1 MNYFY
6 NSPYD
11 YQYCD
16 YYYNQLIKDLAEY
29 IQDEMQDAAYYQEL
43 AKFAPTDR
51 AKSLIL
57 QFSQDESTHAK
68 NFQEAY
74 KILTGDYYTPQPL
87 QPIVI
92 TDYDDALKERVIAE
106 TNDYK
111 KYGDQYLRAPNKYF
125 QDLFFTT
132 RTVEAQHAI
141 RISILFE
148 EEAEE

>member
-11 YQYCD
+11 YQYCH

-29 IQDEMQDAAYYQEL
+29 IQDEMQDSAYYQEL
-43 AKFAPTDR
+43 AKLAPTDR
-51 AKSLIL
+51 AKSIIL
-57 QFSQDESTHAK
+57 EFSQDESTHAK

-74 KILTGDYYTPQPL
+74 RILTGHYYTPQPL
-87 QPIVI
+87 QPIII
-92 TDYDDALKERVIAE
+92 TDYNDALKIRIIAE

-125 QDLFFTT
+125 KDLFFTT
-132 RTVEAQHAI
+132 RTVEAQHAM
-141 RISILFE
+141 RITILFE
-148 EEAEE
+148 EEAED

>member
-6 NSPYD
+6 NNPYD

-29 IQDEMQDAAYYQEL
+29 IQDEMQDSAYYQEL
-43 AKFAPTDR
+43 AKLAPTDR
-51 AKSLIL
+51 AKSIIL

-74 KILTGDYYTPQPL
+74 RLLTGHYYTPNPL

-92 TDYDDALKERVIAE
+92 TDYDEALKIRIIAE

-111 KYGDQYLRAPNKYF
+111 KYGDQYLKAPNKYF

-132 RTVEAQHAI
+132 RTVEAQHAM
-141 RISILFE
+141 RIPILFE
-148 EEAEE
+148 EESEN